1 MINHVFQINFDYT
14 FMKITFMTVHFAFVL
29 ISFMVE
35 IYLDDEYFSF
45 LEEVKLSTNN
55 ASFELGENLS
65 KDVRMPHA
73 G

>member
-14 FMKITFMTVHFAFVL
+14 FMKISFMTVHFAFVL

-35 IYLDDEYFSF
+35 IYLEEEYFAL
-45 LEEVKLSTNN
+45 LEEVKLSTNTV
-55 ASFELGENLS
+55 SFELGESLS